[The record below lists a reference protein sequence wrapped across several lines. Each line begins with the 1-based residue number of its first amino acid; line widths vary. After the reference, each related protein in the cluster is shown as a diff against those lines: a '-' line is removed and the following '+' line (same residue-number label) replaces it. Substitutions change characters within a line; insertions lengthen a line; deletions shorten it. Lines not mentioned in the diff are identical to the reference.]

1 MSLRPWHVMV
11 CVVGLAVGLIA
22 AAFTAG
28 DRARELLLG
37 LGVNLLSSCVFF
49 VLLELYWRRQE
60 RVNGKEVHGFDYR
73 AFARNVGRS
82 RVVRVMGT
90 FIYPLTEHPG
100 HAADR
105 AALLAALAEAVRRP
119 GFAGVQFLFL
129 HPDSPPAAARA
140 AERKDDDVLRRM
152 RECLATLTAFVKGLD
167 ADAVGR
173 VEVRLFRRPPP
184 FSLFQM
190 DNFGSLSFYY
200 RDRPISEVAR
210 YEFFLDSPLGA
221 FVEKTF
227 DDLWRD
233 EQTGPLVG
241 HRMKT
246 RERG

>member
-1 MSLRPWHVMV
+1 MWLRPWHVMV

-22 AAFTAG
+22 AAYLTDG

-60 RVNGKEVHGFDYR
+60 RVNGKEVHGFDYA

-82 RVVRVMGT
+82 RLVRVLGT
-90 FIYPLTEHPG
+90 FIYPLTDHPA

-105 AALLAALAEAVRRP
+105 AALLAALGQTVRRP
-119 GFAGVQFLFL
+119 GFVGVQFLFL
-129 HPDSPPAAARA
+129 HPDSPAALARA
-140 AERKDDDVLRRM
+140 AERKDDDVLGRM
-152 RECLATLTAFVKGLD
+152 RECLDTLRAFLKGLD
-167 ADAVGR
+167 ADAATR

-190 DNFGSLSFYY
+190 DNFASLSFYY

-210 YEFFLDSPLGA
+210 YEFFLDTPVGG

-233 EQTGPLVG
+233 EQTRPL
-241 HRMKT
+241 
-246 RERG
+246 E